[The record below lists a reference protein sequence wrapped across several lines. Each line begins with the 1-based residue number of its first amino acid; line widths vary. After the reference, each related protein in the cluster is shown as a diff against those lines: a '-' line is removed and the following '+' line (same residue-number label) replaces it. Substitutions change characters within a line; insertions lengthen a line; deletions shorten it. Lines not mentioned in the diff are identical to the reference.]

1 MLATSHHMKV
11 KALLLSRVKM
21 PNGEQ
26 NVQKG
31 TEKSGKRRKKKS
43 YFPTN

>member
-21 PNGEQ
+21 QNGEQ

-31 TEKSGKRRKKKS
+31 TEKSGKQGKKKILFS
-43 YFPTN
+43 Y